1 MSNIS
6 SYSFDN
12 EVTASDFLI
21 GTDAENSK
29 KTKNYLIADIVGL
42 VPLVV
47 GTQRVEIDFGSL
59 PVPEKEFTI
68 ADIMAKTTSN
78 ITASLAYEAPTDK
91 DLDEVEMDALFI
103 ICGQAE
109 AGSFKIF
116 IKAIDG
122 SYLAD
127 KFKIN
132 YLIT

>member
-1 MSNIS
+1 MVNNLSGSLIQDTYTRLLQVVDGIFYDGAGNPINLTS
-6 SYSFDN
+6 P
-12 EVTASDFLI
+12 TA
-21 GTDAENSK
+21 
-29 KTKNYLIADIVGL
+29 
-42 VPLVV
+42 
-47 GTQRVEIDFGSL
+47 QVEIDFGAL
-59 PVPEKEFTI
+59 PVASKEFTVLDVN
-68 ADIMAKTTSN
+68 ANSASN
-78 ITASLAYEAPTDK
+78 ITAAVAYEAPTDK

>member
-1 MSNIS
+1 
-6 SYSFDN
+6 
-12 EVTASDFLI
+12 
-21 GTDAENSK
+21 
-29 KTKNYLIADIVGL
+29 
-42 VPLVV
+42 
-47 GTQRVEIDFGSL
+47 
-59 PVPEKEFTI
+59 
-68 ADIMAKTTSN
+68 MAKTTSN

-91 DLDEVEMDALFI
+91 DLDEIEMDALFI